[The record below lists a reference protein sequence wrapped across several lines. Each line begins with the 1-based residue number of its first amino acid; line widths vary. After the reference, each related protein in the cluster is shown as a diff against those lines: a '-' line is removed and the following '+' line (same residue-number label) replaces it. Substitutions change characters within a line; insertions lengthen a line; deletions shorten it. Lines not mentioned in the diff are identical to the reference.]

1 MADFLFDEG
10 KNKIEGLKKTE
21 INQALESKADAQ
33 EVASAFESV
42 NTALNGKA
50 STQAL
55 NEAVGGVNTKILKVE
70 NLSLALL
77 TNTAF
82 SEQGYIRASD
92 GLFIEAPKN
101 FTTPY
106 IPVKS
111 GDKFYIKSFVDN
123 NRSQVSFFTDTSGH
137 GFQSISTGNLTYKET
152 EYTVANN
159 GFVRFSMSYAEYYPP
174 IFYYNGELSK
184 SITNYID
191 NESQKTSN
199 KVDVLDSS
207 VYGKQKIIY
216 EIGKITISGSGWI
229 YSDNTKH
236 IRTPNNYTI
245 DLRIGDKIKITSNN
259 VRIYV
264 GWLAY
269 ADGRYYSNGWINGIS
284 EYEIVSDG
292 KYVLTAS
299 LNPEVVLT
307 SVDQVSKYIEIYQSR
322 NIESSNLL
330 LNIGGNVKG
339 INHKGYCNIAPEN
352 TIAAYKLSK
361 QKGFEFVETDISFT
375 SDNVPVLLHDNTIN
389 RTARNSDGTE
399 IQNTIYISDITYDQA
414 LTYDFGIWK
423 SPVFAGTKI
432 PKFEDFIKFCKYAG
446 LKPYCEIKTD
456 GISQAKVEAIV
467 DIVSKYGMDDFVTYI
482 SFSSIVLGYIAAYKP
497 SARLG
502 LLTSSISET
511 IIEYAEGLR
520 TETNEVF
527 FDIDKSAATEANIDI
542 IKNAGFAVEVY
553 IVDALA
559 TLQTLNPY
567 ITGVTTN
574 SLNIPLLY
582 YKLSETIN

>member
-10 KNKIEGLKKTE
+10 KNKVEGLKKTE
-21 INQALESKADAQ
+21 INQALEGKANAQ
-33 EVASAFESV
+33 AVASAFESV

-77 TNTAF
+77 TNSAF

-92 GLFIEAPKN
+92 GLFIEAPNN

-123 NRSQVSFFTDTSGH
+123 NRSQVSFFTNTSGQ

-174 IFYYNGELSK
+174 IFYYAGDLSK
-184 SITNYID
+184 SFTNYID
-191 NESQKTSN
+191 KENEKTTN

-216 EIGKITISGSGWI
+216 EIGNITISGSGWI
-229 YSDNTKH
+229 YSDNTKR

-259 VRIYV
+259 VRIYI

-307 SVDQVSKYIEIYQSR
+307 SVDQVSNYIEIYQSR

-399 IQNTIYISDITYDQA
+399 IQNTIYISDITYNQA

-423 SPVFAGTKI
+423 SPVYAGTKI

-456 GISQAKVEAIV
+456 GITEEKVKIIV

-497 SARLG
+497 TARLG

-511 IIEYAEGLR
+511 IIGYAEGLR

-567 ITGVTTN
+567 ITGITTN